1 MVMAAVA
8 EAGEPIPPE
17 LVPFSKSPEETE
29 SLMDLAGESAYGV
42 SVTGD
47 LLLGII
53 NALFQSPKDASL
65 ARAILRIK
73 RMRRAESEAGQLGT
87 SYARRAGSACAAN
100 R

>member
-1 MVMAAVA
+1 MFHPDDEERRERLFQAMVMAAVA

-73 RMRRAESEAGQLGT
+73 RRRSGGI
-87 SYARRAGSACAAN
+87 
-100 R
+100 